1 MRALTFS
8 KRSLKEILRDPLS
21 LIFGIGFPIVLMTA
35 MHFLSKSIESM
46 PENFSISAFAPGMV
60 VFGLSFLSIFLG
72 ILISSDRETAF
83 LARLFASPLTVSDFI
98 IGYTLPC
105 IGVGLLQSA
114 VSIAFACVLGFEF
127 SWKLALCLLILAADS
142 LLYIS
147 LGMLSG
153 TLFTAKSMSAFNTII
168 VNLSA
173 WLSGTWF
180 DLGMI
185 KGSFKTVCK
194 CLPFYHAVEA
204 FKNTLSGD
212 GNAVLLNV
220 AIVIGYSA
228 VTFIAAGL
236 LFKKKMKR

>member
-8 KRSLKEILRDPLS
+8 KRSFKEILRDPLS

-35 MHFLSKSIESM
+35 MHFLSKSIEGM
-46 PENFSISAFAPGMV
+46 PNSFSISAFAPGMV

-72 ILISSDRETAF
+72 ILIAGDRETAF
-83 LARLFASPLTVSDFI
+83 LERLFASPLTVFDFLF
-98 IGYTLPC
+98 GYSLPC

-114 VSIAFACVLGFEF
+114 VSIAFACAIGFEF
-127 SWKLALCLLILAADS
+127 SWRLLFCFLILAADS

-147 LGMLSG
+147 LGLFSG
-153 TLFTAKSMSAFNTII
+153 TIFTAKTMSAFNTII

-180 DLGMI
+180 DLNMI
-185 KGSFKTVCK
+185 KGAFKTVCE

-212 GNAVLLNV
+212 TCAVLVNLSV
-220 AIVIGYSA
+220 VLGYSA
-228 VTFIAAGL
+228 VIFAAAAL
-236 LFKKKMKR
+236 LFKKKMKK